1 MSVTVTT
8 RDDEDIVEITLSTVP
23 FSSNKV
29 ARWGWM
35 DTSSMLVEA
44 QIVVLQ
50 GSGEFS
56 SGSAIVADFRPGNS
70 APMYLY
76 MAERETEPIKTVWYG
91 SGLNQGLIGPGQ
103 AFQVIGVVNGWRVYR
118 SSFKTQFSTITEFR
132 IS

>member
-1 MSVTVTT
+1 MSVSVTF
-8 RDDEDIVEITLSTVP
+8 RDDEDTIEITLSTVP
-23 FSSNKV
+23 FSSNKI

-35 DTSSMLVEA
+35 STSDLLVEA

-50 GSGEFS
+50 GSAEFA
-56 SGSAIVADFRPGNS
+56 SGSTITADFRAGNA
-70 APMYLY
+70 APMFLY
-76 MAERETEPIKTVWYG
+76 MAERDTEPIKTVWYG

-118 SSFKTQFSTITEFR
+118 SNFKTQFSTTTEFR